1 MKFSVQGLSK
11 SSTKSFHILF
21 ILVLGLGALLVLWL
35 RLPLWIISA
44 LIFGGVFALL
54 FFHRP
59 FWGLCAFCFLIPLEE
74 AFLITEKMTLSK
86 IIGILVFFAW
96 LAHILIKRGKVMI
109 PKPFFIAFLLF
120 GVWGLASAL
129 WAQDTMVALERWV
142 SMLLLIGFF
151 FLVFQMTNTMKKL
164 YWLIFSNILGILVA
178 GALGL
183 YNFFTIGLSSQWRIS
198 AIINLEEGRYVQNPG
213 HYGILLALGIFYF
226 LLGFFFRSRSFS
238 QRVLYFVVFCG
249 LFIAALASGTRS
261 FIVSFTVAF
270 LVLLWYLWRV
280 RAWGKAL
287 SAGALAIVII
297 VIVAA
302 VMPLY
307 FFQRVESLWTTLGD
321 RGAGRLD
328 IWKVFIIEIAEN
340 PILGVGLGNGPL
352 CYDKYRTVAVDLYGV
367 SLVHP
372 GVWSS
377 GRDPHSIYLQSG
389 AELGV
394 IGFILFMAL
403 IVSLARQIYNA
414 LRSVPLYSKE
424 WQMGLVIALNFV
436 ALLVT
441 GISEPSL
448 IRKYL
453 WFGFALIPTYA
464 RLVRVGEG

>member
-1 MKFSVQGLSK
+1 MEIKMFVQKISR
-11 SSTKSFHILF
+11 SQETLF
-21 ILVLGLGALLVLWL
+21 QILVVLASVLGVIILLWGQLPLWVISAGIAALLVFL
-35 RLPLWIISA
+35 
-44 LIFGGVFALL
+44 
-54 FFHRP
+54 HP
-59 FWGLCAFCFLIPLEE
+59 FWGLCAFVFLIPLEE
-74 AFLITEKMTLSK
+74 AFLITEKMTLLK

-109 PKPFFIAFLLF
+109 HKPFFIAFLLF
-120 GVWGLASAL
+120 GVWGLASIL

-142 SMLLLIGFF
+142 TMLLLIGFF
-151 FLVFQMTNTMKKL
+151 FLVFQMTNNMRKL
-164 YWLIFSNILGILVA
+164 YWLILSNILGILVA

-183 YNFFTIGLSSQWRIS
+183 YNFFTIGLSPQWRIS
-198 AIINLEEGRYVQNPG
+198 AIINLEEGYYVQNPG

-226 LLGFFFRSRSFS
+226 LVGFFFRGGSFS
-238 QRVLYFVVFCG
+238 QRALYFVAFCG

-287 SAGALAIVII
+287 SAGALAIIII

-302 VMPLY
+302 VVPPY
-307 FFQRVESLWTTLGD
+307 FFQRIESLWTTLGD

-352 CYDKYRTVAVDLYGV
+352 CYDKYRMVAVDRYGV

-372 GVWSS
+372 GAWSS
-377 GRDPHSIYLQSG
+377 GRDPHSIYLQSW
-389 AELGV
+389 AELGA
-394 IGFILFMAL
+394 IGFILFIAL

-441 GISEPSL
+441 GFSEPSL